1 MAGTLGS
8 GGTMSCTTEKEWF
21 DESSSE
27 DDCDRIS
34 NCHQVRL
41 RKMAY
46 MAKCGRAPRSVK
58 TVEPKVDVRVTVKID
73 FVPEATLTAHVG
85 VSFKNGSSNLKLSKA
100 LKKKGKK
107 SVENWRDRPVRARVR
122 AHRHFQRT
130 LPGELERTI
139 ILGRRVLSA
148 SAVGHAEGVGVGPNV
163 TAADG
168 ADVNP
173 GHRVHEQKSSPRETT
188 RLARK
193 TIVETEGLHE
203 VGFLRDHPSLSFA
216 SHVQVAKVIAKC
228 LPLRSVDPFLSKFE
242 SFVPPPLQKQGKRKR
257 KKKKGVVAS
266 PTPPCKMPPTQS
278 SCDEKICK
286 TPVEWVDGAL
296 KHAFGE
302 EYVMLKRCEHPDEMY
317 SCRESHSD
325 LDIMVVDCVLARDS
339 RVIMKRHNGKGEDV
353 ASDAPVQACRIEDVD
368 AVNLAI
374 ALRDG
379 NAFNGV
385 PSGKKC
391 TDEFYR
397 ACLVIVPQAGVFYC
411 HRERRSLLTGV
422 LNSHVPMDINW
433 LRLKRDS
440 SNNCFGEGSYVSRIA
455 NAGKCSIWKWSIRR
469 SRTNMLPFDN
479 AVMGV
484 TPRSQLRSIHFTVQ
498 LTDDEGPALPPD
510 CVVGKENELLN
521 ADLES
526 RKETFRDAF
535 SRSTS
540 AKRGCRH
547 YVPGFLHKGGAID
560 PSVTFVI
567 DPCKYGELDL
577 QVDATIPS
585 NNEGELAFH
594 RISVVQIRYL
604 PSVVGSG
611 CDELLADINEHC
623 NMVRRHRGNTGA
635 RAGNG
640 DLGAMHPIGSNITKT
655 GENVPYVTSM
665 SGEAVPVL
673 WRAVRAVSKLASLCV
688 PAVLRV
694 IQDLENDSGMKPVPG
709 MDGGVCRVTHSMDLS
724 INLANSSHYDSNDG
738 SHGLSIWTEEY
749 PGTTEDWY
757 FILPNMRGKFPGTDR
772 EYNGIAIK
780 LSHGVLIGWD
790 GRVIRHGTS
799 MVGSRLGNIY
809 GTFFAGKSR
818 IVKHGMSQLAKV

>member
-8 GGTMSCTTEKEWF
+8 GSTMSCTLEKEWF
-21 DESSSE
+21 DESSS
-27 DDCDRIS
+27 DDDRNNIS
-34 NCHQVRL
+34 NSHRVRL
-41 RKMAY
+41 CKMAD
-46 MAKCGRAPRSVK
+46 MGKCGGTPCLV
-58 TVEPKVDVRVTVKID
+58 TPVEPKVDVRVTVKID
-73 FVPEATLTAHVG
+73 FVREATLTAHVG
-85 VSFKNGSSNLKLSKA
+85 VSFKNGSSNLKLSKS

-107 SVENWRDRPVRARVR
+107 TVENWRDRPVRARVR

-130 LPGELERTI
+130 LPGELERTV
-139 ILGRRVLSA
+139 ILARRVSLA
-148 SAVGHAEGVGVGPNV
+148 SAVGNADGVDVPPNV
-163 TAADG
+163 VASNG
-168 ADVNP
+168 
-173 GHRVHEQKSSPRETT
+173 
-188 RLARK
+188 
-193 TIVETEGLHE
+193 EGLQDL
-203 VGFLRDHPSLSFA
+203 GFLRDHPSLSFP
-216 SHVQVAKVIAKC
+216 SHVQVAKVVAKC

-242 SFVPPPLQKQGKRKR
+242 SFVPPRLQKQGKRKG

-266 PTPPCKMPPTQS
+266 PAPPSEISLTLRCG
-278 SCDEKICK
+278 DEKICK
-286 TPVEWVDGAL
+286 TPVQWVDGAL

-302 EYVMLKRCEHPDEMY
+302 EYVMLKRCKHPDEMY
-317 SCRESHSD
+317 SCQESHSD
-325 LDIMVVDCVLARDS
+325 LDIVVVDCVLAQGS
-339 RVIMKRHNGKGEDV
+339 RVLMKGNNGKGKHV

-379 NAFNGV
+379 KAFNGV

-411 HRERRSLLTGV
+411 HRERRSVTTGV

-433 LRLKRDS
+433 LRLKHDS
-440 SNNCFGEGSYVSRIA
+440 GGNCFGEGSYVSRLA
-455 NAGKCSIWKWSIRR
+455 DAGKCSIWKWSIRR
-469 SRTNMLPFDN
+469 SRTNMLPFEN

-484 TPRSQLRSIHFTVQ
+484 TPRSQLRSIHSTVQ
-498 LTDDEGPALPPD
+498 LTDDKGPALPPD
-510 CVVGKENELLN
+510 CVVGEENELSN

-526 RKETFRDAF
+526 RKQTFRDAF

-547 YVPGFLHKGGAID
+547 YVPGFLHKGRAID

-567 DPCKYGELDL
+567 DPHEYGELDL
-577 QVDATIPS
+577 QVEATIPS
-585 NNEGELAFH
+585 NNEGESAFH

-623 NMVRRHRGNTGA
+623 NMVRKHRGNTGA

-640 DLGAMHPIGSNITKT
+640 DLGAMHPIGSNITNT
-655 GENVPYVTSM
+655 GENVPYVTST
-665 SGEAVPVL
+665 SAEAVPVL

-688 PAVLRV
+688 PAVLRL
-694 IQDLENDSGMKPVPG
+694 IQDLENDSGMRPFPG

-724 INLANSSHYDSNDG
+724 INLANSTHYDSNDG

-772 EYNGIAIK
+772 EYNGIAIR

-799 MVGSRLGNIY
+799 MVSSRLGNIY

>member
-1 MAGTLGS
+1 
-8 GGTMSCTTEKEWF
+8 
-21 DESSSE
+21 
-27 DDCDRIS
+27 
-34 NCHQVRL
+34 
-41 RKMAY
+41 
-46 MAKCGRAPRSVK
+46 
-58 TVEPKVDVRVTVKID
+58 
-73 FVPEATLTAHVG
+73 
-85 VSFKNGSSNLKLSKA
+85 
-100 LKKKGKK
+100 
-107 SVENWRDRPVRARVR
+107 
-122 AHRHFQRT
+122 
-130 LPGELERTI
+130 
-139 ILGRRVLSA
+139 
-148 SAVGHAEGVGVGPNV
+148 
-163 TAADG
+163 
-168 ADVNP
+168 
-173 GHRVHEQKSSPRETT
+173 
-188 RLARK
+188 
-193 TIVETEGLHE
+193 
-203 VGFLRDHPSLSFA
+203 
-216 SHVQVAKVIAKC
+216 
-228 LPLRSVDPFLSKFE
+228 
-242 SFVPPPLQKQGKRKR
+242 
-257 KKKKGVVAS
+257 
-266 PTPPCKMPPTQS
+266 
-278 SCDEKICK
+278 
-286 TPVEWVDGAL
+286 
-296 KHAFGE
+296 
-302 EYVMLKRCEHPDEMY
+302 
-317 SCRESHSD
+317 
-325 LDIMVVDCVLARDS
+325 
-339 RVIMKRHNGKGEDV
+339 
-353 ASDAPVQACRIEDVD
+353 
-368 AVNLAI
+368 
-374 ALRDG
+374 
-379 NAFNGV
+379 
-385 PSGKKC
+385 
-391 TDEFYR
+391 
-397 ACLVIVPQAGVFYC
+397 
-411 HRERRSLLTGV
+411 
-422 LNSHVPMDINW
+422 
-433 LRLKRDS
+433 
-440 SNNCFGEGSYVSRIA
+440 
-455 NAGKCSIWKWSIRR
+455 
-469 SRTNMLPFDN
+469 MLPFDN

-484 TPRSQLRSIHFTVQ
+484 TPRSQLRSIHSTVQ

-510 CVVGKENELLN
+510 CVMGKKNELLN

-526 RKETFRDAF
+526 RKQTFRDAF

-567 DPCKYGELDL
+567 DPREYGELDL

-585 NNEGELAFH
+585 NNKGESAFH

-604 PSVVGSG
+604 LSVVGSG

-655 GENVPYVTSM
+655 GENVPYVTST

-688 PAVLRV
+688 PAVLRL
-694 IQDLENDSGMKPVPG
+694 IQDLENDSGMRPVPG

-724 INLANSSHYDSNDG
+724 INLANSTHYDSNDG